1 MYCKQCAVKL
11 GDDEMKC
18 PDCGAKRGRGKRFC
32 AFCGEK
38 QVDGQT
44 ECSHCHHP
52 YNETVNTAL
61 PLKEKQKTNTAM
73 EIDISKNPLLAA
85 IARNAKAQEKREAVF
100 VDYIQNGANT
110 ETDKEKEMSAQEVLS
125 KEAKQPAPVSP
136 CIKPQPIETGK
147 KPIAEKPLQAPQE
160 IKPVESAK
168 ERKPVE
174 PPEEKEVMSPPA
186 EEKTTSNAEM
196 PVAKDAVEKAFPNAF
211 RKTPAVMPEIPKKEN
226 GVPVR
231 GIRSQK
237 ERSDND
243 FLVGCGIASIL
254 LCVLSVLMKAG
265 IPIYYG
271 LAFSFVLGL
280 ISVLGTKKH
289 LGVAGMLSALCV
301 AALYWLPLS

>member
-1 MYCKQCAVKL
+1 MYCKQCAAKL
-11 GDDEMKC
+11 GDDEIKC
-18 PDCGAKRGRGKRFC
+18 SKCGAKRGRGKRFC

-44 ECSHCHHP
+44 ECSRCHHP

-73 EIDISKNPLLAA
+73 EIDVSKNPLLAA

-110 ETDKEKEMSAQEVLS
+110 ETSKEKEVSAKEVS
-125 KEAKQPAPVSP
+125 TKNTKQPAPVSP
-136 CIKPQPIETGK
+136 RIKPQPIETGEN
-147 KPIAEKPLQAPQE
+147 PIAEKPLQAPQE

-168 ERKPVE
+168 ERKTAE
-174 PPEEKEVMSPPA
+174 PPEVKEVVSPPA

-211 RKTPAVMPEIPKKEN
+211 QKTPAVMPEIPKKED

-237 ERSDND
+237 TRSDND
-243 FLVGCGIASIL
+243 FLIGCGITSIL
-254 LCVLSVLMKAG
+254 LCVLSVLMKSD
-265 IPIYYG
+265 ISVYYG
-271 LAFSFVLGL
+271 LLFSFILGL
-280 ISVLGTKKH
+280 ISIFGTKKH

-301 AALYWLPLS
+301 AALYWLPL